1 MRKVIKISAKV
12 VSAIVLLL
20 IFLPLCVTLL
30 LDVPSV
36 QNFVV
41 DKAMSFFSRKLETRV
56 SIDRIDLDLFSKVRV
71 RGFYVEDYA
80 QDTLLYVG
88 EIKGRF
94 TGFNIK
100 KTGLCISEAEARDT
114 KLYIREMPDG
124 QMNIKQII
132 DRLTR
137 KEGKGNFKM
146 YIDHIHVNDLTL
158 GIERLARRNPPSG
171 IDFYDMSIDIREA
184 CLKDFAVVRNKVWG
198 DIMSLA
204 MSEKSGFEVNDV
216 KGYFFVDRGVIR
228 LDRFSIDTDRS
239 SVFMPSMSIEAGDWG
254 CYKHFTHDVRIVGSI
269 EDSRISARDVAAFA
283 PSLADR
289 DITLSEVDMSID
301 GTVERFG
308 GEIRNLRT
316 ADNTSLKGRFTAEGL
331 PDIRSASFGIAL
343 SELNSDSRDIASLA
357 EKAAGM
363 ELPEGVAGILD
374 RAGRLS
380 LSGRFSGSLDSFSS
394 SGKLRTS
401 HGKADFEVDMRPA
414 KSSRRTLRARA
425 ATTDLDIGALTG
437 QNRIGRLAAT
447 ASIDGTIGR
456 GGMAA
461 DVRASVDRFAFNDYA
476 YTGITADGRID
487 DRRFSGTINSADS
500 NMMFRLNGIIDMD
513 RTMPTY
519 DFEMNLQRADLHA
532 LNINRRDSVSLLT
545 VDIDAH
551 ASGLSIDD
559 LDGRIT
565 LYNAGYRYPEGEITA
580 DRIALDSR
588 NDADSKY
595 IRLSSQFVDATFVS
609 KTPYSNV
616 MQYLGRCLHSY
627 IPLLYDNNGSLI
639 ERGDERETLADDFSI
654 VNVNIK
660 DINPLIAAVDRGWQI
675 AEGSSVQM
683 LFNPVSNS
691 FTMQARSDYIERDMV
706 LATNL
711 SLNANNL
718 SDSLAM
724 YLNADD
730 LYIGSLHM
738 PNFSITG
745 GAHHSRIKL
754 TAGFRDARQQVSG
767 MLGLSAR
774 FTRNPSSGGH
784 DIHINVS
791 PSTIST
797 RDKTWKIFARGIDIG
812 SQRIVIDDF
821 SVIDDGEQMLV
832 DGIAS
837 RSRQDSLKLKLRNFD
852 ISPLAKIV
860 ERWGYSVEGRTN
872 GHATVK
878 SALSGAEITADIDL
892 DSIRVNGLQAPPTRL
907 TSNWDFE
914 QNRARIII
922 SDRQHGDTLIRGYY
936 QPSRN
941 RYYARARLDGVP
953 LSLLSPFLQGV
964 VSDIEGAADIDANVM
979 GEGRKA
985 SLNGDIHVDSLST
998 KVDFTQTSYHLA
1010 DADLKIK
1017 DNHIYAERVPLFD
1030 KENNRGTYT
1039 MDLSL
1044 EHLSNITYDIRLD
1057 IDRMLVLDTDAS
1069 DNDLF
1074 YGHVY
1079 ASGDAT
1085 FRGDKRGLKMDIEA
1099 TSEDNSTFFM
1109 PLAGKSD
1116 VSYAD
1121 FVKFESAEAPVDTTN
1136 YLIRRKMAFE
1146 RKHRQTVSAGS
1157 IMDIDLVCNVRP
1169 NTEIQLVIDPTV
1181 GDIIKGRGEGQLSMR
1196 IVPKTNVFEMFGDY
1210 TINEGSYLFT
1220 LQNIWTKKFVIAPGS
1235 SIHWTGDP
1243 LGARLNIDAVYNL
1256 KASLQPLLE
1265 GMSDKSYTRAVPVE
1279 CYIKLTDELMSPTVT
1294 FDIKVPNLDPEIQ
1307 SIVQSLLTS
1316 QQDIATQMFWLLMAN
1331 SFNAENN
1338 SGIGANVSATTG
1350 FELLSNQLSNWL
1362 SGDNYNIIFRYRPR
1376 SNTTSDEVDF
1386 GFSKSWIDN
1395 RLIVELEGN
1404 YMMDNTSKLTENAS
1418 NLMGE
1423 AYITWLIDKGGNF
1436 KFRGFTQTIDRYD
1449 ENQGLQE
1456 TGIGFYYSE
1465 NFNTFKELA
1474 ESIRNRF
1481 SNEERRRKR
1490 MERRAARR
1498 EQKTKDKTAAAA
1510 DPGKA
1515 SEAGQNAG
1523 DDAETSPHT
1532 GRDDAPGTAP
1542 DTPTGKTH
1550 GTMPGTIPGSAT
1562 KE

>member
-20 IFLPLCVTLL
+20 IFLPVCVTLL

-41 DKAMSFFSRKLETRV
+41 GKAMSFFSEKLETRV
-56 SIDRIDLDLFSKVRV
+56 SIDRIDLDLFSKVRL
-71 RGFYVEDYA
+71 RGFYVEDYGR
-80 QDTLLYVG
+80 DTLLYAG
-88 EIKGRF
+88 EVKGRF

-100 KTGLCISEAEARDT
+100 KTGLCLSDAEARNV

-137 KEGKGNFKM
+137 KDGKGNFKM
-146 YIDHIHVNDLTL
+146 YIDHIHVDDLTL
-158 GIERLARRNPPSG
+158 GIERLEHRNPESG
-171 IDFYDMSIDIREA
+171 IDFYDMLLSVDEA
-184 CLKDFAVVRNKVWG
+184 CIKDFAVVRNKVWG

-204 MSEKSGFEVNDV
+204 ISEKSGFAVNDIN
-216 KGYFFVDRGVIR
+216 GYFFVDRGVIR
-228 LDRFSIDTDRS
+228 LDRFAIETDRS
-239 SVFMPSMSIEAGDWG
+239 SIFMPSLSIEAGDWA
-254 CYKHFTHDVRIVGSI
+254 CYKHFTHDVRMVGSF
-269 EDSRISARDVAAFA
+269 EHSSLSSHDVAAFA
-283 PSLADR
+283 PAMSGWG
-289 DITLSEVDMSID
+289 ITLSDIDMSVD
-301 GTVERFG
+301 GTVERFAA
-308 GEIRNLRT
+308 EIRSLRT
-316 ADNTSLKGRFTAEGL
+316 DGGTTLKGRFTAEGL
-331 PDIRSASFGIAL
+331 PDYRNAVFNVATAEIG
-343 SELNSDSRDIASLA
+343 SEAKDITSLA
-357 EKAAGM
+357 ANVAHK
-363 ELPEGVAGILD
+363 ELPEGVRTILG
-374 RAGRLS
+374 RAGRLT
-380 LSGRFSGSLDSFSS
+380 LSGAFCGRIDSFGA
-394 SGKLRTS
+394 SGRLHTS
-401 HGKADFEVDMRPA
+401 HGRADFDVDMRQA
-414 KSSRRTLRARA
+414 AHSRRTLRGRV
-425 ATTDLDIGALTG
+425 TTAGLDMGALLG
-437 QNRIGRLAAT
+437 QQSIGRLDAT
-447 ASIDGTIGR
+447 ASIDGTLWHEGL
-456 GGMAA
+456 AA
-461 DVRASVDRFAFNDYA
+461 DVKADVGRFAFNGYDYSA
-476 YTGITADGRID
+476 ITADGRIEN
-487 DRRFSGTINSADS
+487 RRFNGTVNSADS
-500 NMMFRLNGIIDMD
+500 NMTFRLNGIIDMD

-519 DFEMNLQRADLHA
+519 DFELNMRHADLHA
-532 LNINRRDSVSLLT
+532 TGINRRDSLSRLSFDL
-545 VDIDAH
+545 DAH

-565 LYNAGYRYPEGEITA
+565 LYNARYQYPGGEIEA
-580 DRIALDSR
+580 DRIALDGR
-588 NDADSKY
+588 NDTGSKY

-616 MQYLGRCLHSY
+616 KEYLARCLHSY
-627 IPLLYDNNGSLI
+627 IPLLYDNRSAQS
-639 ERGDERETLADDFSI
+639 EESSDHQTLADDFSI
-654 VNVNIK
+654 VNVNVK
-660 DINPLIAAVDRGWQI
+660 DINPLMRAIADGWQI

-691 FTMQARSDYIERDMV
+691 LSVQARSDYIERDMM

-711 SLNANNL
+711 RLNANNL
-718 SDSLAM
+718 SDSLSM
-724 YLNADD
+724 WLNADD
-730 LYIGSLHM
+730 LYIGALHM

-745 GAHHSRIKL
+745 GAQHSRVKL
-754 TAGFRDARQQVSG
+754 TAGFSDARQQLSG

-774 FTRNPSSGGH
+774 FSRNEQTGKN
-784 DIHINVS
+784 DIHINVA
-791 PSTIST
+791 PSTITT
-797 RDKTWKIFARGIDIG
+797 RDKTWKIFSRGIDIT
-812 SQRIVIDDF
+812 SEHIAIDKF
-821 SVIDDGEQMLV
+821 SVIDAGEQMVV

-837 RSRQDSLKLKLRNFD
+837 RSRQDSLELSLRNFD

-860 ERWGYSVEGRTN
+860 EKWGYSVEGHTN

-878 SALSGAEITADIDL
+878 SALHAAEITADIAL
-892 DSIRVNGLQAPPTRL
+892 DDISVNGLQAPPTRL
-907 TSNWDFE
+907 TSKWDFE

-922 SDRQHGDTLIRGYY
+922 SDRQRGDTLIRGYY

-941 RYYARARLDGVP
+941 RYYARARLDRLP
-953 LSLLSPFLQGV
+953 LSLISPFLQGV
-964 VSDIEGAADIDANVM
+964 VSDIKGTADVDVNIM
-979 GEGRKA
+979 GQGRKA

-998 KVDFTQTSYHLA
+998 KVDFTQTSYHLTG
-1010 DADLKIK
+1010 ADLRVA

-1030 KENNRGTYT
+1030 EENNRGTYT
-1039 MDLSL
+1039 MDLNL
-1044 EHLSNITYDIRLD
+1044 EHLSNITYNIALD
-1057 IDRMLVLDTDAS
+1057 IDRMLVLDTDAT

-1079 ASGDAT
+1079 ASGNAS
-1085 FRGDKRGLKMDIEA
+1085 FRGDKRGLKMNIEA

-1121 FVKFESAEAPVDTTN
+1121 FVKFESARAPVDTTN

-1146 RKHRQTVSAGS
+1146 RKHRQTASVGS
-1157 IMDIDLVCNVRP
+1157 IMDIDLICNVRP

-1181 GDIIKGRGEGQLSMR
+1181 GDIIKGRGEGQLSMH

-1265 GMSDKSYTRAVPVE
+1265 GMSNNNYTRAVPVE

-1294 FDIKVPNLDPEIQ
+1294 FDIKVPNIDPEIQ

-1362 SGDNYNIIFRYRPR
+1362 SGDNYNIIFRYRPK
-1376 SNTTSDEVDF
+1376 SNVTSDEVDF

-1395 RLIVELEGN
+1395 RLTVELEGN

-1490 MERRAARR
+1490 VERRTERKR
-1498 EQKTKDKTAAAA
+1498 QKAEAAAA
-1510 DPGKA
+1510 SDNATQTVTTEVAADGTTD
-1515 SEAGQNAG
+1515 SEAG
-1523 DDAETSPHT
+1523 
-1532 GRDDAPGTAP
+1532 
-1542 DTPTGKTH
+1542 GKT
-1550 GTMPGTIPGSAT
+1550 GIEASNEANGKARDE
-1562 KE
+1562 KRDEAAK

>member
-1 MRKVIKISAKV
+1 MRKGIKISAKV

-41 DKAMSFFSRKLETRV
+41 DKAMSIFSQKLQTRV
-56 SIDRIDLDLFSKVRV
+56 SIDRIDLDLFSKLRV
-71 RGFYVEDYA
+71 RGFYVEDYE
-80 QDTLLYVG
+80 QDTLLYV
-88 EIKGRF
+88 EQIKGRF

-100 KTGLCISEAEARDT
+100 KSGLCISEAEAHGV
-114 KLYIREMPDG
+114 KLYIREMADG
-124 QMNIKQII
+124 QMNIRQII
-132 DRLTR
+132 DRLVR
-137 KEGKGNFKM
+137 KQGKGSFKM

-158 GIERLARRNPPSG
+158 GIERLAHRDPPSG
-171 IDFYDMSIDIREA
+171 IDFYDMSIDIHEA

-198 DIMSLA
+198 DIMSLS
-204 MSEKSGFEVNDV
+204 MSEKSGFEVDDV
-216 KGYFFVDRGVIR
+216 KGYFFVDSGVIR
-228 LDRFSIDTDRS
+228 LDRFSIDTDQS
-239 SVFMPSMSIEAGDWG
+239 SIFMPSMSIEAGGWG

-269 EDSRISARDVAAFA
+269 EDSRIYSGDVAAFA
-283 PSLADR
+283 PTLAGR

-301 GTVERFG
+301 GTVERFN
-308 GEIRNLRT
+308 GEIRSLRT
-316 ADNTSLKGRFTAEGL
+316 AGSTSLKGRFSAKGL
-331 PDIRSASFGIAL
+331 PDLSKATFGITL
-343 SELNSDSRDIASLA
+343 SELNSNRSDIVSLA
-357 EKAAGM
+357 ESAAGV
-363 ELPEGVAGILD
+363 ELPEGVTGILD

-380 LSGRFSGSLDSFSS
+380 LSGRFVGGLNSFSS
-394 SGKLRTS
+394 SGNLRTS
-401 HGKADFEVDMRPA
+401 HGKADFDLDMRPA
-414 KSSRRTLRARA
+414 QSSRRTLHARA

-437 QNRIGRLAAT
+437 KKNIGSMAAT
-447 ASIDGTIGR
+447 ASIDGTIGH

-461 DVRASVDRFAFNDYA
+461 DVSASVDRFTFNDYA
-476 YTGITADGRID
+476 YSGITADGRID
-487 DRRFSGTINSADS
+487 NRRFSGTINSADS
-500 NMMFRLNGIIDMD
+500 NMMFRLNGIMDMD
-513 RTMPTY
+513 RATPTY
-519 DFEMNLQRADLHA
+519 DFEMNLRRADLHA
-532 LNINRRDSVSLLT
+532 VNINRRDSVSLLT
-545 VDIDAH
+545 IDIDAH

-565 LYNAGYRYPEGEITA
+565 LYNANYRYPGGEIKA
-580 DRIALDSR
+580 DRIALDGR
-588 NDADSKY
+588 NDAGSKY
-595 IRLSSQFVDATFVS
+595 IKLSSQFADATFVS
-609 KTPYSNV
+609 KTPYTNV

-627 IPLLYDNNGSLI
+627 IPLLYDNSESLM
-639 ERGDERETLADDFSI
+639 ERKAERETLADDFSI
-654 VNVNIK
+654 VNIDIK
-660 DINPLIAAVDRGWQI
+660 DINSLMEAIDQGWQI

-711 SLNANNL
+711 RLNANNR

-730 LYIGSLHM
+730 LYIGSMHM
-738 PNFSITG
+738 PNFSVTG
-745 GAHHSRIKL
+745 GAHHSRVKL
-754 TAGFRDARQQVSG
+754 TAGFSDARQQLSG

-774 FTRNPSSGGH
+774 FTRNPDSGKH
-784 DIHINVS
+784 DIHINVA
-791 PSTIST
+791 PSTVST
-797 RDKTWKIFARGIDIG
+797 RNKTWKIFARGIDIG

-821 SVIDDGEQMLV
+821 SVLDNGELMLV

-837 RSRQDSLKLKLRNFD
+837 RSRQDSIELKLRNFD
-852 ISPLAKIV
+852 ISPLAAIV

-872 GHATVK
+872 GQAIVK
-878 SALSGAEITADIDL
+878 SALRGAEITADIDL
-892 DSIRVNGLQAPPTRL
+892 DSVRVNDLQAPPTRL
-907 TSNWDFE
+907 TSKWDFE
-914 QNRARIII
+914 KNRARIII
-922 SDRQHGDTLIRGYY
+922 SDRQRGDTLIRGYY

-941 RYYARARLDGVP
+941 RYYARAKLDGVP

-964 VSDIEGAADIDANVM
+964 VSDIKGTADIDASVM

-998 KVDFTQTSYHLA
+998 KVDFTQTSYHLSG
-1010 DADLKIK
+1010 ADLKVK
-1017 DNHIYAERVPLFD
+1017 DNHIYADRVPVFD

-1057 IDRMLVLDTDAS
+1057 IDKMLVLDTDAS

-1085 FRGDKRGLKMDIEA
+1085 FRGDKRGLKMNIEA

-1121 FVKFESAEAPVDTTN
+1121 FVKFESARTPVDTTN

-1146 RKHRQTVSAGS
+1146 RKHRQTASAGS

-1265 GMSDKSYTRAVPVE
+1265 GMSENNYTRAVPVE

-1362 SGDNYNIIFRYRPR
+1362 SGDNYNIIFRYRPK

-1490 MERRAARR
+1490 MERRAVRK
-1498 EQKTKDKTAAAA
+1498 EQRTKDKSAAAA
-1510 DPGKA
+1510 D
-1515 SEAGQNAG
+1515 
-1523 DDAETSPHT
+1523 T
-1532 GRDDAPGTAP
+1532 
-1542 DTPTGKTH
+1542 TP
-1550 GTMPGTIPGSAT
+1550 GTMPGTTPGIKPDTTPGTTPDTTPGNVPDTTLGT
-1562 KE
+1562 KPDTTPGNASKE

>member
-20 IFLPLCVTLL
+20 IFLPVCVTLL
-30 LDVPSV
+30 LNVESI

-41 DKAMSFFSRKLETRV
+41 DKAMSFFSQKLETRV
-56 SIDRIDLDLFSKVRV
+56 SIDRIDLDLFSKVRL

-88 EIKGRF
+88 EVKGRF
-94 TGFNIK
+94 TSFNIK
-100 KTGLCISEAEARDT
+100 KTGLCISEAEARNAR
-114 KLYIREMPDG
+114 LYIREMPNG
-124 QMNIKQII
+124 EMNIKQIVE
-132 DRLTR
+132 RLTR
-137 KEGKGNFKM
+137 KDGKGNFKM
-146 YIDHIHVNDLTL
+146 YIDHIHVNDLRL
-158 GIERLARRNPPSG
+158 GIERLEHRNPPSG
-171 IDFYDMSIDIREA
+171 VDYYDMSIDIDEA

-198 DIMSLA
+198 DIMSLS
-204 MSEKSGFEVNDV
+204 MSEKSGFAVNDV
-216 KGYFFVDRGVIR
+216 NGYFFVDRGVIR
-228 LDRFSIDTDRS
+228 LDRFAIETDRS
-239 SVFMPSMSIEAGDWG
+239 SVFMPSMSIEAGDWA
-254 CYKHFTHDVRIVGSI
+254 CYKHFTHDVRMVGSM
-269 EDSRISARDVAAFA
+269 EHSRISTDDVAAFA
-283 PSLADR
+283 PSLADW
-289 DITLSEVDMSID
+289 DTTISQVDMSVD
-301 GTVERFG
+301 GTVENFS
-308 GEIRNLRT
+308 GEVRSLRM
-316 ADNTSLKGRFTAEGL
+316 ADNTSFKGKFTIEGL
-331 PDIRSASFGIAL
+331 PDYRNATFRVAL
-343 SELNSDSRDIASLA
+343 SELDSDRSDIVSLA
-357 EKAAGM
+357 RKVAHK
-363 ELPEGVAGILD
+363 ELPESVGKILGH
-374 RAGRLS
+374 AGRLS
-380 LSGRFSGSLDSFSS
+380 LSGRFNGRLDSFTS
-394 SGKLRTS
+394 SGRLHTS
-401 HGKADFEVDMRPA
+401 RGRADFDVTMR
-414 KSSRRTLRARA
+414 KSGSSRNALRGHVA
-425 ATTDLDIGALTG
+425 AANLDLGALIG
-437 QNRIGRLAAT
+437 QNRIGRIDAS
-447 ASIDGTIGR
+447 ASIDGTFSHNGIE
-456 GGMAA
+456 A
-461 DVRASVDRFAFNDYA
+461 DVEASVDRFTFNDYP
-476 YTGITADGRID
+476 YSGITAAGRID
-487 DRRFSGTINSADS
+487 NRRFGGEVNSADS
-500 NMMFRLNGIIDMD
+500 NMLFHLNGMIDME
-513 RTMPTY
+513 REMPTY
-519 DFEMNLQRADLHA
+519 DFEMNLRRADLHA
-532 LNINRRDSVSLLT
+532 VNLNRRDSVSRLS

-551 ASGLSIDD
+551 SSGFSIDD

-565 LYNAGYRYPEGEITA
+565 LSNARYEYPDDEITA
-580 DRIALDSR
+580 DRITLDSR
-588 NDADSKY
+588 NDTDSKY
-595 IRLSSQFVDATFVS
+595 IKLSSQFVDATFVS
-609 KTPYSNV
+609 KTSYTNV
-616 MQYLGRCLHSY
+616 MQYLRRSLHSY
-627 IPLLYDNNGSLI
+627 IPLLYDNSSSQI
-639 ERGDERETLADDFSI
+639 EQDDRHETLADDFSI
-654 VNVNIK
+654 VNVDVK
-660 DINPLIAAVDRGWQI
+660 DINPLMNAIADGWQI
-675 AEGSSVQM
+675 AQGSSIQM

-691 FTMQARSDYIERDMV
+691 LTVQARSDYIERDMM

-711 SLNANNL
+711 RLNANNL
-718 SDSLAM
+718 SDSLSM

-730 LYIGSLHM
+730 LYLGSLHM
-738 PNFSITG
+738 PNFSVTG
-745 GAHHSRIKL
+745 GAQHSRVKL
-754 TAGFRDARQQVSG
+754 TAGFRDARQQLSG

-774 FTRNPSSGGH
+774 FSRNLDSGGH
-784 DIHINVS
+784 DIHIDVA
-791 PSTIST
+791 PSTITT
-797 RDKTWKIFARGIDIG
+797 RDKTWKIFSRGIDIEPG
-812 SQRIVIDDF
+812 RIVIDGF
-821 SVIDDGEQMLV
+821 NVIDAGEQMVV

-837 RSRQDSLKLKLRNFD
+837 RSRQDSLELTLRNFD

-860 ERWGYSVEGRTN
+860 ERWGYTIEGRTN

-878 SALSGAEITADIDL
+878 SALQGAEITADIDL
-892 DSIRVNGLQAPPTRL
+892 DSIRVNDLLAPPSRL
-907 TSNWDFE
+907 TSKWDFE
-914 QNRARIII
+914 QNRARILI
-922 SDRQHGDTLIRGYY
+922 SERERGDTLIRGYY

-941 RYYARARLDGVP
+941 RYFARAEIDNLP
-953 LSLLSPFLQGV
+953 LSLISPFLNGV
-964 VSDIEGAADIDANVM
+964 VSQTQGTADIDVNIM

-1010 DADLKIK
+1010 DADLKVV
-1017 DNHIYAERVPLFD
+1017 DNHIYADRIPLFD

-1044 EHLSNITYDIRLD
+1044 EHLSNITYNISLD
-1057 IDRMLVLDTDAS
+1057 IDKMLVLDTDADDS
-1069 DNDLF
+1069 DLF

-1079 ASGDAT
+1079 ASGDAS
-1085 FRGDKRGLKMDIEA
+1085 FRGDKRGLKMNIEA

-1121 FVKFESAEAPVDTTN
+1121 FVKFESAETPVDTTN

-1146 RKHRQTVSAGS
+1146 RKHRQTASVGS
-1157 IMDIDLVCNVRP
+1157 IMDIDLICNVRP

-1181 GDIIKGRGEGQLSMR
+1181 GDIIKARGEGQLSMR

-1220 LQNIWTKKFVIAPGS
+1220 LQNIWTKKFAIAPGS

-1265 GMSDKSYTRAVPVE
+1265 GMTTNSYTRAVPVE

-1294 FDIKVPNLDPEIQ
+1294 FDIKIPNLDPEIQ

-1395 RLIVELEGN
+1395 RLTVELEGN

-1465 NFNTFKELA
+1465 NFNTFRELA

-1490 MERRAARR
+1490 IERRAARKQ
-1498 EQKTKDKTAAAA
+1498 QKADAQSADDTAKKSAA
-1510 DPGKA
+1510 DTAQESPA
-1515 SEAGQNAG
+1515 DS
-1523 DDAETSPHT
+1523 DD
-1532 GRDDAPGTAP
+1532 DL
-1542 DTPTGKTH
+1542 
-1550 GTMPGTIPGSAT
+1550 
-1562 KE
+1562 

>member
-1 MRKVIKISAKV
+1 
-12 VSAIVLLL
+12 
-20 IFLPLCVTLL
+20 
-30 LDVPSV
+30 
-36 QNFVV
+36 
-41 DKAMSFFSRKLETRV
+41 
-56 SIDRIDLDLFSKVRV
+56 
-71 RGFYVEDYA
+71 
-80 QDTLLYVG
+80 
-88 EIKGRF
+88 
-94 TGFNIK
+94 
-100 KTGLCISEAEARDT
+100 
-114 KLYIREMPDG
+114 
-124 QMNIKQII
+124 
-132 DRLTR
+132 
-137 KEGKGNFKM
+137 
-146 YIDHIHVNDLTL
+146 
-158 GIERLARRNPPSG
+158 
-171 IDFYDMSIDIREA
+171 
-184 CLKDFAVVRNKVWG
+184 
-198 DIMSLA
+198 
-204 MSEKSGFEVNDV
+204 
-216 KGYFFVDRGVIR
+216 
-228 LDRFSIDTDRS
+228 
-239 SVFMPSMSIEAGDWG
+239 
-254 CYKHFTHDVRIVGSI
+254 
-269 EDSRISARDVAAFA
+269 
-283 PSLADR
+283 
-289 DITLSEVDMSID
+289 
-301 GTVERFG
+301 
-308 GEIRNLRT
+308 
-316 ADNTSLKGRFTAEGL
+316 
-331 PDIRSASFGIAL
+331 
-343 SELNSDSRDIASLA
+343 
-357 EKAAGM
+357 
-363 ELPEGVAGILD
+363 
-374 RAGRLS
+374 
-380 LSGRFSGSLDSFSS
+380 
-394 SGKLRTS
+394 
-401 HGKADFEVDMRPA
+401 
-414 KSSRRTLRARA
+414 
-425 ATTDLDIGALTG
+425 
-437 QNRIGRLAAT
+437 
-447 ASIDGTIGR
+447 
-456 GGMAA
+456 
-461 DVRASVDRFAFNDYA
+461 
-476 YTGITADGRID
+476 DGRID
-487 DRRFSGTINSADS
+487 NRRFSGEINSADS
-500 NMMFRLNGIIDMD
+500 NMTFRLNGIIDME
-513 RTMPTY
+513 RAMPTY
-519 DFEMNLQRADLHA
+519 DFEMNLRHADLHA
-532 LNINRRDSVSLLT
+532 TGINRRDTTSLLSL
-545 VDIDAH
+545 DIDAH

-565 LYNAGYRYPEGEITA
+565 LYNARYEYPDGEIAA
-580 DRIALDSR
+580 DRISLDSR

-595 IRLSSQFVDATFVS
+595 IKLSSQFVDATFVS
-609 KTPYSNV
+609 KTSYSNV
-616 MQYLGRCLHSY
+616 MQYLARCLHSY
-627 IPLLYDNNGSLI
+627 IPLLYDNRSTKLQSSND
-639 ERGDERETLADDFSI
+639 RQTLADDFSI
-654 VNVNIK
+654 VNVNVK
-660 DINPLIAAVDRGWQI
+660 DINPLMNAIADGWQI

-691 FTMQARSDYIERDMV
+691 LTVQARSDYIERNMM

-711 SLNANNL
+711 RLNANNL
-718 SDSLAM
+718 SDSLSM

-738 PNFSITG
+738 PNFSVTG
-745 GAHHSRIKL
+745 GAQHSRIKL
-754 TAGFRDARQQVSG
+754 TAGFRDARQQLSG
-767 MLGLSAR
+767 MLGLSAG
-774 FTRNPSSGGH
+774 FSRNAASGKH
-784 DIHINVS
+784 DIHIDVA
-791 PSTIST
+791 PSTITT
-797 RDKTWKIFARGIDIG
+797 RDKTWKIFSRGIDIE
-812 SQRIVIDDF
+812 SDRIAIDSF
-821 SVIDDGEQMLV
+821 SVIDAGEQMVV

-837 RSRQDSLKLKLRNFD
+837 RSRQDSLELTLRNFD

-860 ERWGYSVEGRTN
+860 ERWGYRVEGRTN

-878 SALSGAEITADIDL
+878 SALHAGEITADIDL
-892 DSIRVNGLQAPPTRL
+892 DDIRVNDLQAPPTRL
-907 TSNWDFE
+907 TSKWDFE

-922 SDRQHGDTLIRGYY
+922 SDRQRGDTIIRGYY

-941 RYYARARLDGVP
+941 RYFARARLDNMP
-953 LSLLSPFLQGV
+953 LSLISPFLQGV
-964 VSDIEGAADIDANVM
+964 VSETEGTADIDVNIL

-998 KVDFTQTSYHLA
+998 KVDFTQTRYHLS
-1010 DADLKIK
+1010 DADLRVA
-1017 DNHIYAERVPLFD
+1017 DNHIYAERIPIFD

-1044 EHLSNITYDIRLD
+1044 EHLSNITYNIRLD
-1057 IDRMLVLDTDAS
+1057 IDKMLVLDTDAD

-1079 ASGDAT
+1079 ASGDAS
-1085 FRGDKRGLKMDIEA
+1085 FRGDKRGLKMNIEA

-1121 FVKFESAEAPVDTTN
+1121 FVKFESAQAPVDTTS

-1146 RKHRQTVSAGS
+1146 RKHRQAASASS
-1157 IMDIDLVCNVRP
+1157 IMDIDLICNVRP

-1181 GDIIKGRGEGQLSMR
+1181 GDIIKARGEGQLSMR

-1265 GMSDKSYTRAVPVE
+1265 GMSNNNYTRAVPVE

-1362 SGDNYNIIFRYRPR
+1362 SGDNYNIIFRYRPK

-1395 RLIVELEGN
+1395 RLTVELEGN
-1404 YMMDNTSKLTENAS
+1404 YMVDNTSKVTENAS

-1490 MERRAARR
+1490 IERRTARKQQKSGQAA
-1498 EQKTKDKTAAAA
+1498 
-1510 DPGKA
+1510 GA
-1515 SEAGQNAG
+1515 SSGNTEGTTP
-1523 DDAETSPHT
+1523 E
-1532 GRDDAPGTAP
+1532 TAP
-1542 DTPTGKTH
+1542 KSGETGNN
-1550 GTMPGTIPGSAT
+1550 
-1562 KE
+1562 E

>member
-20 IFLPLCVTLL
+20 IFLPVCVTLL
-30 LDVPSV
+30 LDVPSI

-41 DKAMSFFSRKLETRV
+41 DKAMSFFSQKLETRV
-56 SIDRIDLDLFSKVRV
+56 SIDRIDLDLFSKVRL

-88 EIKGRF
+88 EVKGRF

-100 KTGLCISEAEARDT
+100 KTGLQISQAEARDA
-114 KLYIREMPDG
+114 KLYIREMPNG
-124 QMNIKQII
+124 EMNIRQIVE
-132 DRLTR
+132 RLTR
-137 KEGKGNFKM
+137 KDSKGNFKM
-146 YIDHIHVNDLTL
+146 YIDHIHVNDLRL
-158 GIERLARRNPPSG
+158 GIERLEHRNPPSG
-171 IDFYDMSIDIREA
+171 VDYYDMSIDIHEA
-184 CLKDFAVVRNKVWG
+184 CMKDFAVVRNKVWG
-198 DIMSLA
+198 DIMSLS
-204 MSEKSGFEVNDV
+204 MSEKSGFEINDV
-216 KGYFFVDRGVIR
+216 NGYFFVDRGVIR
-228 LDRFSIDTDRS
+228 LDRFAIETDLS
-239 SVFMPSMSIEAGDWG
+239 SVFMPSMSIEAGDWA

-269 EDSRISARDVAAFA
+269 EHSRLSSRDVAAFA
-283 PSLADR
+283 PSLESWDT
-289 DITLSEVDMSID
+289 TLSDVDVAVD
-301 GTVERFG
+301 GTVESFS

-316 ADNTSLKGRFTAEGL
+316 ARATSLKGRFTVEGL
-331 PDIRSASFGIAL
+331 PDYRNATFGITL
-343 SELNSDSRDIASLA
+343 SEAVSDSRDIVSLTD
-357 EKAAGM
+357 KIAGR
-363 ELPEGVAGILD
+363 ELPESVIGILD

-380 LSGRFSGSLDSFSS
+380 LSGRFAGRLDSFSS
-394 SGKLRTS
+394 SGKLHTS
-401 HGKADFEVDMRPA
+401 QGKAEFTVQMQPA
-414 KSSRRTLRARA
+414 GSSQRMIRGSVA
-425 ATTDLDIGALTG
+425 AADLDLGRVVG
-437 QNRIGRLAAT
+437 QPLLGKIDAT
-447 ASIDGTIGR
+447 ATIDGTLSQSGVQ
-456 GGMAA
+456 A
-461 DVRASVDRFAFNDYA
+461 DVDANINRLTLNDYA
-476 YTGITADGRID
+476 YSGITAEGRIEG
-487 DRRFSGTINSADS
+487 RRFSGEINSADS
-500 NMMFRLNGIIDMD
+500 NMTFRLNGIIDMQ
-513 RTMPTY
+513 RSLPTY
-519 DFEMNLQRADLHA
+519 DFEMNLHRADLHA
-532 LNINRRDSVSLLT
+532 VNINRRDSVSVLSAS
-545 VDIDAH
+545 IDAH

-565 LYNAGYRYPEGEITA
+565 IYDARYAYPGAEIAA
-580 DRIALDSR
+580 DRITLDSR

-595 IRLSSQFVDATFVS
+595 IRLSSQFADATFVS

-627 IPLLYDNNGSLI
+627 IPLLYDNSSSQI
-639 ERGDERETLADDFSI
+639 EQDDRHETLADDFSI

-660 DINPLIAAVDRGWQI
+660 DINPLMKAIAEGWQI

-691 FTMQARSDYIERDMV
+691 LTVQARSDYIERDML

-711 SLNANNL
+711 RLNANNL

-738 PNFSITG
+738 PNFSVTG
-745 GAHHSRIKL
+745 GAQQSRVKL
-754 TAGFRDARQQVSG
+754 TAGFRDARQQLSG

-774 FTRNPSSGGH
+774 FSRNSDSGKH
-784 DIHINVS
+784 DIHIDVA

-797 RDKTWKIFARGIDIG
+797 RDKTWKIFSRGIDIE
-812 SQRIVIDDF
+812 SQRIAIDDF
-821 SVIDDGEQMLV
+821 SVIDAGEQMIV

-837 RSRQDSLKLKLRNFD
+837 RSRQDSLRLSLRNFD

-860 ERWGYSVEGRTN
+860 ERWGYRIEGRTN

-878 SALSGAEITADIDL
+878 SALRGAEITADIDL
-892 DSIRVNGLQAPPTRL
+892 DSIRVNDLQAPPTRL
-907 TSNWDFE
+907 TSKWDFE

-922 SDRQHGDTLIRGYY
+922 SERQRGDTLIRGYY

-941 RYYARARLDGVP
+941 RYFARADLDNLPV
-953 LSLLSPFLQGV
+953 SIISPFLQGV
-964 VSDIEGAADIDANVM
+964 VSDIEGTVDVDVNIL

-985 SLNGDIHVDSLST
+985 SLNGGIHIDSLST
-998 KVDFTQTSYHLA
+998 MVDFTQTSYHLS
-1010 DADLKIK
+1010 DADLRVA
-1017 DNHIYAERVPLFD
+1017 DNHIYADRIPLLD

-1044 EHLSNITYDIRLD
+1044 EHLSNITYNISLD
-1057 IDRMLVLDTDAS
+1057 IDKMLVLDTDAS

-1085 FRGDKRGLKMDIEA
+1085 FRGDKRGLKMNIEA
-1099 TSEDNSTFFM
+1099 TSEDNSSFFM

-1116 VSYAD
+1116 VSYAE
-1121 FVKFESAEAPVDTTN
+1121 FVKFESAKAPVDTTN

-1146 RKHRQTVSAGS
+1146 RKHRQTNSVGS
-1157 IMDIDLVCNVRP
+1157 IMDIDLTCNVRP

-1181 GDIIKGRGEGQLSMR
+1181 GDIIKGRGEGQLSMH

-1256 KASLQPLLE
+1256 KASLQPLLQ
-1265 GMSDKSYTRAVPVE
+1265 GMTDKTYTRAVPVE

-1307 SIVQSLLTS
+1307 SIVQSMLTS

-1331 SFNAENN
+1331 TFNAENN

-1404 YMMDNTSKLTENAS
+1404 YMVDNTSKFTENAS

-1490 MERRAARR
+1490 QERRTARK
-1498 EQKTKDKTAAAA
+1498 EQKTASDTAATPYA
-1510 DPGKA
+1510 PPQ
-1515 SEAGQNAG
+1515 AGG
-1523 DDAETSPHT
+1523 DGSS
-1532 GRDDAPGTAP
+1532 DDNNDDDGNN
-1542 DTPTGKTH
+1542 D
-1550 GTMPGTIPGSAT
+1550 GSGNVS
-1562 KE
+1562 K